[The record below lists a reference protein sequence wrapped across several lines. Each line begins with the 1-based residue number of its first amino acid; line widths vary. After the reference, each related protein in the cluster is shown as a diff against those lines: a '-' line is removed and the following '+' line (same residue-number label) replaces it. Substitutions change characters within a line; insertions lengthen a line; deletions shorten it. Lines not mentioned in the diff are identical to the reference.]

1 MSLTQM
7 LLAQGAGDQAG
18 LTLDT
23 LFATFMG
30 PVMVLIVVLALVA
43 LLRTGA
49 KRYVKVPPE
58 EALVLY
64 GGGKTRIVTGGA
76 VFVIPL
82 LKDYYLL
89 DLTAFQVGLE
99 LNDVPNQD
107 RIPITVLANATC
119 YISNKEDLLQVAA
132 QRFGRL
138 GGIEGR
144 PKVVETIKNALEGHL
159 RIIIGQMDMDTI
171 LSKRDEFNRK
181 VASEAE
187 TELHRLGC
195 EIAILNIQRVIDG
208 HGYIEALGKPKSA
221 QVKADAAIKEAEATR
236 AQTIMTSNADRE
248 AQSQKAQNDAQI
260 ALAQRD
266 LNKLRAEYDAEV
278 NASKARAGQAGPLAE
293 AESQKAV
300 VIAQVAVREQQTLA
314 EIKLQDAVAKKTEAE
329 LKATVLKQ
337 AEAEK
342 QRLSTEAEGSANARN
357 IIASGEAQA
366 IKVEAEAKAEQTRK
380 VGTAE
385 AEMIKVKGLATANAD
400 QAKLEAEAKGRE
412 AQAAAEKA
420 LLLAHAEGKKAE
432 AEAVERL
439 LLAQANGARELIAAY
454 AGLDEEQR
462 RLFITK
468 MYVENAPAIV
478 EALGK
483 AGQGVMQEI
492 SKVAYAS
499 LSSIDNVNIYDSG
512 NGNGKSAVERWAA
525 VGPDALFET
534 IMNLKR
540 SGLLPA
546 VAEGLHK
553 LGIDVTPLMSGTVT
567 TTPPPADGLP
577 KKA

>member
-1 MSLTQM
+1 MSLTQT
-7 LLAQGAGDQAG
+7 LLAQSIGEQAARTADSLFG
-18 LTLDT
+18 TL
-23 LFATFMG
+23 MG
-30 PVMVLIVVLALVA
+30 PLMVLILVVAVMA

-49 KRYVKVPPE
+49 RRYLKVPPE
-58 EALVLY
+58 QALVLY

-76 VFVIPL
+76 VFVMPL
-82 LKDYYLL
+82 LKDYYNL

-107 RIPITVLANATC
+107 RIPITVHANATC
-119 YISNKEDLLQVAA
+119 YISNKEELLQVAA

-144 PKVVETIKNALEGHL
+144 PKLIETIKNALEGHL
-159 RIIIGQMDMDTI
+159 RIIIGQMDMDMI

-195 EIAILNIQRVIDG
+195 EIAILNIQKVIDG

-236 AQTIMTSNADRE
+236 LQTIMTSNADRE

-266 LNKLRAEYDAEV
+266 LNKLRADYEAEV
-278 NASKARAGQAGPLAE
+278 NASRARAAQAGPLAE
-293 AESQKAV
+293 AEAQKAV

-314 EIKLQDAVAKKTEAE
+314 EIKLQDAVARKTEAE
-329 LKATVLKQ
+329 LKATVIKQ

-342 QRLSTEAEGSANARN
+342 QRLTTEAEGAANARN
-357 IIASGEAQA
+357 IKAAGEAQA
-366 IKVEAEAKAEQTRK
+366 IKVEADAKAEQTRK

-385 AEMIKVKGLATANAD
+385 AEMIKVKGMATANAE

-420 LLLAHAEGKKAE
+420 MLLAQAEGKKAE

-439 LLAQANGARELIAAY
+439 LLAQAKGARELIAAY

-468 MYVENAPAIV
+468 MYVENAPAILDAV
-478 EALGK
+478 GR
-483 AGQGVMQEI
+483 AGRAVMEEI

-499 LSSIDNVNIYDSG
+499 LSSIDNVSIYDSG
-512 NGNGKSAVERWAA
+512 VGNGKTAVERWAS

-534 IMNLKR
+534 LMNLKR

-546 VAEGLHK
+546 VAEGLKK
-553 LGIDVTPLMSGTVT
+553 LGVDVSPLMSGVVGV
-567 TTPPPADGLP
+567 PPPPVDGP
-577 KKA
+577 SGA

>member
-1 MSLTQM
+1 MSLTKT
-7 LLAQGAGDQAG
+7 LLAQGIGEQAAR
-18 LTLDT
+18 TADS
-23 LFATFMG
+23 LFGTFMG
-30 PVMVLIVVLALVA
+30 PLMVLILVVAVVA

-49 KRYVKVPPE
+49 RRYLKVPPE
-58 EALVLY
+58 QALVLY

-76 VFVIPL
+76 VFVMPL
-82 LKDYYLL
+82 LKDYYNL

-107 RIPITVLANATC
+107 RIPITVHANATC
-119 YISNKEDLLQVAA
+119 YISNKEELLQVAA

-144 PKVVETIKNALEGHL
+144 PKLIETIKNALEGHL
-159 RIIIGQMDMDTI
+159 RIIIGQMDMDMI

-195 EIAILNIQRVIDG
+195 EIAILNIQKVIDG

-236 AQTIMTSNADRE
+236 LQTIMTSNADRE

-266 LNKLRAEYDAEV
+266 LNKLRADYEAEV
-278 NASKARAGQAGPLAE
+278 NASRARAAQAGPLAE
-293 AESQKAV
+293 AEAQKAV

-314 EIKLQDAVAKKTEAE
+314 EIKLQDAVARKTEAE
-329 LKATVLKQ
+329 LKATVIKQ

-342 QRLSTEAEGSANARN
+342 QRLSTEAEGAANARN
-357 IIASGEAQA
+357 IKAAGEAQA
-366 IKVEAEAKAEQTRK
+366 IKVEADAKAEQTRK

-385 AEMIKVKGLATANAD
+385 AEMIKVKGMATANAE

-420 LLLAHAEGKKAE
+420 MLLAQAEGKKAE

-439 LLAQANGARELIAAY
+439 LLAQAKGARELIAAY

-468 MYVENAPAIV
+468 MYVENAPAILDAV
-478 EALGK
+478 GR
-483 AGQGVMQEI
+483 AGRAVMEEI

-499 LSSIDNVNIYDSG
+499 LSSIDNVSIYDSG
-512 NGNGKSAVERWAA
+512 AGNGKTAVERWAS

-534 IMNLKR
+534 LMNLKR

-546 VAEGLHK
+546 VAEGLKK
-553 LGIDVTPLMSGTVT
+553 LGVDVSPLMSGVVGA
-567 TTPPPADGLP
+567 PPPPVVDGP
-577 KKA
+577 PGS

>member
-1 MSLTQM
+1 MRLSLM
-7 LLAQGAGDQAG
+7 LLAPGPVDQAG
-18 LTLDT
+18 RAADT
-23 LFATFMG
+23 LFGTFMG
-30 PVMVLIVVLALVA
+30 PVMVLILILAVVA

-49 KRYVKVPPE
+49 RRYLKVPPE
-58 EALVLY
+58 QALVLY
-64 GGGKTRIVTGGA
+64 GGGRTRIVTGGA
-76 VFVIPL
+76 VFVVPL
-82 LKDYYLL
+82 LKDFYHL

-107 RIPITVLANATC
+107 RIPITVHANATC
-119 YISNKEDLLQVAA
+119 HISNKEDLLQVAA

-144 PKVVETIKNALEGHL
+144 PRMIETIKNALEGHL

-181 VASEAE
+181 VSSEAE

-195 EIAILNIQRVIDG
+195 EIAILNIQKVIDG

-236 AQTIMTSNADRE
+236 QQTIMTSNADRE
-248 AQSQKAQNDAQI
+248 AQTQKAQNDAQI

-266 LNKLRAEYDAEV
+266 LNKQRADYEAEV
-278 NASKARAGQAGPLAE
+278 SAAKARSAQAGPLADAE
-293 AESQKAV
+293 AQKAV
-300 VIAQVAVREQQTLA
+300 VVAQVAVREQQTLA

-329 LKATVLKQ
+329 LNATILKQ
-337 AEAEK
+337 AQAEK
-342 QRLSTEAEGSANARN
+342 QRLSTEAEGAANARN
-357 IIASGEAQA
+357 IKAAGEAQA

-385 AEMIKVKGLATANAD
+385 ADVIKIKGFAGANAE
-400 QAKLEAEAKGRE
+400 QARLEAEAKGRE

-420 LLLAHAEGKKAE
+420 LLLAQAEGKKAE

-439 LLAQANGARELIAAY
+439 LLAQATGARELIAAY
-454 AGLDEEQR
+454 GGMSEDQR
-462 RLFITK
+462 RLFVTK
-468 MYVENAPAIV
+468 MYVENAPAII

-483 AGQGVMQEI
+483 AGQAVMEEI

-499 LSSIDNVNIYDSG
+499 LSSIDNVSIYDSG
-512 NGNGKSAVERWAA
+512 AGNGKSAAERWAA
-525 VGPDALFET
+525 IGPDALFET
-534 IMNLKR
+534 LMNLKR
-540 SGLLPA
+540 SGLLP
-546 VAEGLHK
+546 VVVEGLRK
-553 LGIDVTPLMSGTVT
+553 LGIDASPLM
-567 TTPPPADGLP
+567 PPVVEPPRTSADEPG
-577 KKA
+577 A